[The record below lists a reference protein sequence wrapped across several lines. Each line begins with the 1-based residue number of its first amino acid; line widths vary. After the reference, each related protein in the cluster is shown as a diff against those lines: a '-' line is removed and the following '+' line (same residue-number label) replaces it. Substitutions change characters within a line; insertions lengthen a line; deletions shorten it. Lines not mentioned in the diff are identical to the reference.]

1 LQLIKKFENYRNFN
15 SLDTV
20 EIKKLVANFNNE
32 IMLEKKKIQNTN
44 IHDMYGTVT
53 IRELINRNLI
63 ELQIN
68 PNVREDVLFSVLRK
82 YLK

>member
-1 LQLIKKFENYRNFN
+1 
-15 SLDTV
+15 
-20 EIKKLVANFNNE
+20 
-32 IMLEKKKIQNTN
+32 MLEKKKIQNTN